1 MYHVCFIRSAHWRY
15 VVAAVVASAA
25 LATAGAA
32 TAAAAGGTSASGTSV
47 HTIHLEGHETQHKL
61 ISQGGFGDEEIFSGN
76 LDNAAGSFSQV
87 GIFAGTRT
95 SIDTV
100 PPITLATMD
109 LQLQGGQITVQGFFD
124 SSSKF
129 SIVHA
134 VTGGT
139 GIYRGVRGE
148 FSFTEPSRGVLDIT
162 VTLRRS

>member
-1 MYHVCFIRSAHWRY
+1 MNHVRFIRSARWHY
-15 VVAAVVASAA
+15 LVVAVVACAA
-25 LATAGAA
+25 LATARAA
-32 TAAAAGGTSASGTSV
+32 NAAAARGSSASGTSV
-47 HTIHLEGHETQHKL
+47 HTIYLVGHETERKL
-61 ISQGGFGDEEIFSGN
+61 ISQGGFGDEEIFSGI
-76 LDNAAGSFSQV
+76 LDNAAGSSQV

-95 SIDTV
+95 SIGTV

-109 LQLQGGQITVQGFFD
+109 LQLQAGQITVQGFFD

>member
-15 VVAAVVASAA
+15 VVAAVVACAA

-32 TAAAAGGTSASGTSV
+32 TTAAAGGDSASGTSV

-61 ISQGGFGDEEIFSGN
+61 ISQGGFGDEEIFSGI
-76 LDNAAGSFSQV
+76 LDNAAGNSRV

-95 SIDTV
+95 SVGSV

-162 VTLRRS
+162 VALLRS

>member
-15 VVAAVVASAA
+15 VVAAVVACAA

-47 HTIHLEGHETQHKL
+47 HTIHLVGHETQRKL
-61 ISQGGFGDEEIFSGN
+61 ISQGGFGDEEIFSGS
-76 LDNAAGSFSQV
+76 LDTATGSSQV

-162 VTLRRS
+162 VTLLRS